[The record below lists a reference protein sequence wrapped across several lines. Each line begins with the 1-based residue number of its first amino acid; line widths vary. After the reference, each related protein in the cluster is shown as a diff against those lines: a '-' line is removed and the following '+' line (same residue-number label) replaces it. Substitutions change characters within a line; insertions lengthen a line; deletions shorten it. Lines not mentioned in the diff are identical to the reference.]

1 MLTKYQL
8 IEAKIE
14 HIVYLE
20 YNQLDQRLTRNEID
34 QDTYNEEARAID
46 EWAREMYDEAWLK
59 ERV

>member
-20 YNQLDQRLTRNEID
+20 YNQLDRRLTNNEIT
-34 QDTYNEEARAID
+34 QEEYEEEARSID

>member
-14 HIVYLE
+14 RIVELE
-20 YNQLDQRLTRNEID
+20 YNQLDQRLTRNEITQEEYED
-34 QDTYNEEARAID
+34 EARSID